1 LSARKRIEKLKF
13 AFLGNKT
20 MPFEGIKYAF
30 RKRRKSHF
38 QNERKRGDIRC
49 DLNFS
54 INFFAK

>member
-1 LSARKRIEKLKF
+1 MREKELKKLKF

-54 INFFAK
+54 INFFC